1 MMHAMTRRAL
11 IAALLAVYVIW
22 GSTYFVMRIALEGFP
37 PFLMG
42 GIRFV
47 LAGLALFVWLRAR
60 GAPSPTWPE
69 WRASAPIGFL
79 LLTVGNGGVALAEHR
94 TVSSSLAAL
103 VVATMP
109 VWAVLFASVVGERP
123 SRSEAAGL
131 LLGLFGVALLQA
143 GGDLR
148 GHGFGA
154 LFLLV
159 APVSWALGSVW
170 SRRLSLPAGA
180 MSTAVQMILGGVF
193 MLVLSVVVGEHPNA
207 APSTRSIVALLYLM
221 IFGSIVAFTAYGFL
235 LRHAS
240 PGVAT
245 SYAYVNPVVALGIGV
260 VFGGEHIA
268 WLTVVG
274 AGVVLLGVAAMSV
287 GKARIA
293 RAAKT

>member
-1 MMHAMTRRAL
+1 MTRRSL

-22 GSTYFVMRIALEGFP
+22 GSTDFAMRIALEGIP

-47 LAGLALFVWLRAR
+47 LAGVALYAWMRAR
-60 GAPSPTWPE
+60 GAPSPTWRE

-79 LLTVGNGGVALAEHR
+79 LLTVGNGSVALAEAQA
-94 TVSSSLAAL
+94 VSSSLAAL

-109 VWAVLFASVVGERP
+109 LWVVVFASLVGERP
-123 SRSEAAGL
+123 ARSEVAGL
-131 LLGLFGVALLQA
+131 FLGMVGVALLQA

-180 MSTAVQMILGGVF
+180 MSTAVQMILGGMF
-193 MLVLSVVVGEHPNA
+193 MLLLSVGVGEHLNGV
-207 APSTRSIVALLYLM
+207 PSARSILALLYLM

-235 LRHAS
+235 LRNAS
-240 PGVAT
+240 PSVAT

-260 VFGGEHIA
+260 ALGGEHIA
-268 WLTVVG
+268 RLTGLG
-274 AGVVLLGVAAMSV
+274 AGVILLGVAAMSL
-287 GKARIA
+287 GKARVV
-293 RAAKT
+293 RAET

>member
-207 APSTRSIVALLYLM
+207 AASTRSIVALLYLM

-274 AGVVLLGVAAMSV
+274 AGVVLLGVAAMSL

-293 RAAKT
+293 RVAKT